1 MANKELSIYQKI
13 RNDIIN
19 GDLTQN
25 EKITESKLAQ
35 RYHVS
40 RTPIRE
46 AIKQLELEYF
56 IRDGYIYVPT
66 VEEYRNIFE
75 MRILIETHAIK
86 KASIVF
92 TQDDI
97 EELKRYAT
105 IGDDKTEE
113 EIIQINDQFH
123 QKIMSATK
131 NSFIIDTYSKL
142 KSYIYLFSK
151 TVINKKRPGL
161 IEEHQKIAE
170 MLEKRQTEA
179 AIELMKEHLLNDLEF
194 SLYYLKS

>member
-92 TQDDI
+92 TQSDI
-97 EELKRYAT
+97 EELKRYAS

-170 MLEKRQTEA
+170 MLEKRQTKA

>member
-35 RYHVS
+35 RYNVS

-97 EELKRYAT
+97 EELKSYAT

-123 QKIMSATK
+123 QKIMSATTDDRASITYDREQQPGITNLLELLALLTGRDQAQVNAEWEGK
-131 NSFIIDTYSKL
+131 ERYGEFKQVDFI
-142 KSYIYLFSK
+142 
-151 TVINKKRPGL
+151 
-161 IEEHQKIAE
+161 
-170 MLEKRQTEA
+170 
-179 AIELMKEHLLNDLEF
+179 
-194 SLYYLKS
+194 

>member
-105 IGDDKTEE
+105 IGDDITEE

>member
-1 MANKELSIYQKI
+1 
-13 RNDIIN
+13 
-19 GDLTQN
+19 
-25 EKITESKLAQ
+25 
-35 RYHVS
+35 
-40 RTPIRE
+40 
-46 AIKQLELEYF
+46 
-56 IRDGYIYVPT
+56 
-66 VEEYRNIFE
+66 

-97 EELKRYAT
+97 EELKSYAT

-170 MLEKRQTEA
+170 MLEKDKPEA
-179 AIELMKEHLLNDLEF
+179 GNRTHERTLIKRLRIQSILFEIIGRN
-194 SLYYLKS
+194 SVGRRVINNNQLY

>member
-35 RYHVS
+35 RYNVS

-75 MRILIETHAIK
+75 MCILIETHAIK

-97 EELKRYAT
+97 EELKSYAI

>member
-86 KASIVF
+86 KANIVF

>member
-1 MANKELSIYQKI
+1 MGNKELSVYQQI

-19 GDLTQN
+19 GEFKNN
-25 EKITESKLAQ
+25 EKITESKLAS
-35 RYHVS
+35 RYNVS
-40 RTPIRE
+40 RTPVRE

-56 IRDGYIYVPT
+56 IRDSYIYVPT
-66 VEEYRNIFE
+66 AEEYRNIFE
-75 MRILIETHAIK
+75 MRILLETHAIT

-92 TQDDI
+92 TQEDI
-97 EELKRYAT
+97 EELKNYT
-105 IGDDKTEE
+105 KIDKDKTED

-131 NSFIIDTYSKL
+131 NNYILDTYSKL
-142 KSYIYLFSK
+142 KSYIFLFSK

-161 IEEHQKIAE
+161 IEEHQEIVETLEQRNTEKAVE
-170 MLEKRQTEA
+170 LLEK
-179 AIELMKEHLLNDLEF
+179 HLLNDLEF

>member
-35 RYHVS
+35 RYNVS

-56 IRDGYIYVPT
+56 IRDSYIYVPT

-97 EELKRYAT
+97 EELKSYAT

>member
-75 MRILIETHAIK
+75 MRILMETHAIK

>member
-35 RYHVS
+35 RYNVS

-97 EELKRYAT
+97 EELKSYAI

>member
-35 RYHVS
+35 RYNVS

-56 IRDGYIYVPT
+56 IRDSYIYVPT

-97 EELKRYAT
+97 EELKSYAT

-170 MLEKRQTEA
+170 MIEKRQTEA

>member
-142 KSYIYLFSK
+142 KRYIYLFSK

>member
-179 AIELMKEHLLNDLEF
+179 AIELMKDHLLNDLEF

>member
-35 RYHVS
+35 RYNVS

-97 EELKRYAT
+97 EELKSYAT

-170 MLEKRQTEA
+170 MLEKRQTEV

>member
-35 RYHVS
+35 RYNVS

-97 EELKRYAT
+97 EELKSYAI

-179 AIELMKEHLLNDLEF
+179 TIELMKEHLLNDLEF

>member
-35 RYHVS
+35 RYNVS

-46 AIKQLELEYF
+46 AIKHLELEYF
-56 IRDGYIYVPT
+56 IKDGYIYVPT

-97 EELKRYAT
+97 EELKSYAT

>member
-97 EELKRYAT
+97 EELKSYAT
-105 IGDDKTEE
+105 IRDDKTEE

>member
-123 QKIMSATK
+123 QKIMRATK

>member
-1 MANKELSIYQKI
+1 MANEDLTLYQRI

-19 GDLTQN
+19 GNLLQN

-35 RYHVS
+35 KYNVS

-56 IRDGYIYVPT
+56 IKDSYVYVPT

-75 MRILIETHAIK
+75 MRILIETHAIQ
-86 KASIVF
+86 KACIVF
-92 TQDDI
+92 TQEDI
-97 EELKRYAT
+97 DELRSYTHVEEKQT
-105 IGDDKTEE
+105 DE

-142 KSYIYLFSK
+142 KSHIYLFSK

-161 IEEHQKIAE
+161 IEEHQVIVD
-170 MLEKRQTEA
+170 MLEKRDADQ
-179 AIELMKEHLLNDLEF
+179 AIQLMKDHLLKDLEF

>member
-97 EELKRYAT
+97 EELKRYST

>member
-86 KASIVF
+86 KRVSYS
-92 TQDDI
+92 
-97 EELKRYAT
+97 LKA
-105 IGDDKTEE
+105 IL
-113 EIIQINDQFH
+113 
-123 QKIMSATK
+123 K
-131 NSFIIDTYSKL
+131 N
-142 KSYIYLFSK
+142 
-151 TVINKKRPGL
+151 
-161 IEEHQKIAE
+161 
-170 MLEKRQTEA
+170 
-179 AIELMKEHLLNDLEF
+179 
-194 SLYYLKS
+194 